1 MLQIISS
8 AWLLLKPVFA
18 VNAIHRFIWM
28 LHCRPTLFRFLLGV
42 FFQFVLVRHTFLYS
56 KHSFQSASF
65 FPRHHLPIAFHVFST
80 ILSGTCA
87 TRVAPG
93 IISFA
98 YFLSLSLRKYS
109 YQHSHI
115 TRAYPCCLTVC
126 CLPRSCLTKHVWTDH
141 GLYTPSLQ
149 SHLNLPL
156 AQHSMHFIS
165 AKFSKLH

>member
-65 FPRHHLPIAFHVFST
+65 FRRHHLPIAFHVFST

-93 IISFA
+93 IISIA
-98 YFLSLSLRKYS
+98 YFLSLLPRKYS
-109 YQHSHI
+109 SAF
-115 TRAYPCCLTVC
+115 AYH
-126 CLPRSCLTKHVWTDH
+126 SCL
-141 GLYTPSLQ
+141 SL
-149 SHLNLPL
+149 LLDRLLFATFLPHTACL
-156 AQHSMHFIS
+156 D
-165 AKFSKLH
+165 